1 MYLLTWLLSLAYF
14 SENIKTAMIEYKKF
28 VSPQAVTNTLTEI
41 ENKLAES
48 NELSKEID
56 EIIKCKLK
64 V

>member
-1 MYLLTWLLSLAYF
+1 M
-14 SENIKTAMIEYKKF
+14 
-28 VSPQAVTNTLTEI
+28 

-48 NELSKEID
+48 NELRKEID

>member
-1 MYLLTWLLSLAYF
+1 LAYF

-28 VSPQAVTNTLTEI
+28 VSPQAGTNILTEM

>member
-28 VSPQAVTNTLTEI
+28 VSPQAGTNILTKMEK
-41 ENKLAES
+41 KLGES
-48 NELSKEID
+48 NELRKEID